1 MCEILNYF
9 QYYSIVYCIVIS
21 VRIVWY
27 IIKMFIDEDS
37 VFGWIFFFW
46 CYFDYDVG
54 YIVIDVCKFIKE
66 G

>member
-1 MCEILNYF
+1 MCEILDYF

-37 VFGWIFFFW
+37 VFGWIVFFW